1 MIGSGCG
8 TSETRKLGPSR
19 STAAAPRGSGESGL
33 SLTGGGGEG
42 GGGGGPAAAAV
53 TGKETPE
60 EKLGSVGSA
69 TLRVSPRGE
78 RLPPSVSGRAKGTM
92 EVASSPRAFPTA
104 AGVPASSSAAIGG
117 QRNVGSG
124 EGLFPGQPPP
134 LLDRSFPGEPE
145 PSFWP
150 SVV

>member
-19 STAAAPRGSGESGL
+19 STAAAPRGSGSGERGL
-33 SLTGGGGEG
+33 SLTGGGGGGSGGEG
-42 GGGGGPAAAAV
+42 GGGPVAAAV

-92 EVASSPRAFPTA
+92 EVASSPRAFP
-104 AGVPASSSAAIGG
+104 
-117 QRNVGSG
+117 
-124 EGLFPGQPPP
+124 
-134 LLDRSFPGEPE
+134 
-145 PSFWP
+145 
-150 SVV
+150 